1 MSMIQTI
8 VTSLFHGHSVK
19 TDPMPDFNLE
29 RYLGEWH
36 EIARLENWFER
47 GLSRVLARYDRREDG
62 SISVVNSGY
71 DVRTGERKEARA
83 RAVAGDAPNHLKVY
97 FVPLVYGRYEVAFLD
112 ENYTRAVVSGG
123 SLNYLWLLARSPQL
137 KDDELQPMLHCAE
150 KLGYTQ
156 KLFNRRPSMR
166 DSFFGND
173 DFFGDFFSPMPSLL
187 GRMNRMLESPFD
199 DFFDAMPAIGVAP
212 VQEVKEE
219 KKDDLMSHEEQSRFS
234 YLRQLNALK
243 LEQKKAIHE
252 ENFERA
258 AQLRDEIHKLEEAH
272 KEAKESHKDGKESA

>member
-1 MSMIQTI
+1 MTGPQDRTF
-8 VTSLFHGHSVK
+8 V
-19 TDPMPDFNLE
+19 FNFVYTAFKEEL
-29 RYLGEWH
+29 
-36 EIARLENWFER
+36 IMKCENCGKNEVSFVYR
-47 GLSRVLARYDRREDG
+47 S
-62 SISVVNSGY
+62 SING
-71 DVRTGERKEARA
+71 RTEEH
-83 RAVAGDAPNHLKVY
+83 HLCQ
-97 FVPLVYGRYEVAFLD
+97 A
-112 ENYTRAVVSGG
+112 
-123 SLNYLWLLARSPQL
+123 
-137 KDDELQPMLHCAE
+137 CAE

-199 DFFDAMPAIGVAP
+199 DFFDAMPAIGAAP

-272 KEAKESHKDGKESA
+272 KEAKESGKDGKESA

>member
-1 MSMIQTI
+1 M
-8 VTSLFHGHSVK
+8 K
-19 TDPMPDFNLE
+19 C
-29 RYLGEWH
+29 
-36 EIARLENWFER
+36 ENCGKNEVSFVYR
-47 GLSRVLARYDRREDG
+47 S
-62 SISVVNSGY
+62 SING
-71 DVRTGERKEARA
+71 RTEEH
-83 RAVAGDAPNHLKVY
+83 HLCQ
-97 FVPLVYGRYEVAFLD
+97 A
-112 ENYTRAVVSGG
+112 
-123 SLNYLWLLARSPQL
+123 
-137 KDDELQPMLHCAE
+137 CAE

-199 DFFDAMPAIGVAP
+199 DFFDAMPAIGAAP

-272 KEAKESHKDGKESA
+272 KEAKELSLIHILQQTIFKPVSIPCTSFYLIILSGRIQKSIRGEAADGCSPGVLA

>member
-1 MSMIQTI
+1 M
-8 VTSLFHGHSVK
+8 K
-19 TDPMPDFNLE
+19 C
-29 RYLGEWH
+29 
-36 EIARLENWFER
+36 ENCGKNEVSFVYR
-47 GLSRVLARYDRREDG
+47 S
-62 SISVVNSGY
+62 SING
-71 DVRTGERKEARA
+71 RTEEH
-83 RAVAGDAPNHLKVY
+83 HLCQ
-97 FVPLVYGRYEVAFLD
+97 A
-112 ENYTRAVVSGG
+112 
-123 SLNYLWLLARSPQL
+123 
-137 KDDELQPMLHCAE
+137 CAE

-199 DFFDAMPAIGVAP
+199 DFFDAMPAIGAAP

-243 LEQKKAIHE
+243 LEQKKATMRRTSSGPPSCGMRSTSWRRPTRRPRSPTRTARKALNRRVQTKRTPQNKRGIE
-252 ENFERA
+252 
-258 AQLRDEIHKLEEAH
+258 L
-272 KEAKESHKDGKESA
+272 

>member
-1 MSMIQTI
+1 M
-8 VTSLFHGHSVK
+8 K
-19 TDPMPDFNLE
+19 C
-29 RYLGEWH
+29 
-36 EIARLENWFER
+36 ENCGKNEVSFVYR
-47 GLSRVLARYDRREDG
+47 S
-62 SISVVNSGY
+62 SING
-71 DVRTGERKEARA
+71 RTEEH
-83 RAVAGDAPNHLKVY
+83 HLCQ
-97 FVPLVYGRYEVAFLD
+97 A
-112 ENYTRAVVSGG
+112 
-123 SLNYLWLLARSPQL
+123 
-137 KDDELQPMLHCAE
+137 CAE

-187 GRMNRMLESPFD
+187 GRMNRMLESP
-199 DFFDAMPAIGVAP
+199 IGAAP

>member
-1 MSMIQTI
+1 MKYENCGKNE
-8 VTSLFHGHSVK
+8 VTFVYRSNING
-19 TDPMPDFNLE
+19 
-29 RYLGEWH
+29 
-36 EIARLENWFER
+36 
-47 GLSRVLARYDRREDG
+47 
-62 SISVVNSGY
+62 
-71 DVRTGERKEARA
+71 RTEEH
-83 RAVAGDAPNHLKVY
+83 HLCQ
-97 FVPLVYGRYEVAFLD
+97 A
-112 ENYTRAVVSGG
+112 
-123 SLNYLWLLARSPQL
+123 
-137 KDDELQPMLHCAE
+137 CAE

-156 KLFNRRPSMR
+156 KLFARRPSMM
-166 DSFFGND
+166 DSFFGGD

-199 DFFDAMPAIGVAP
+199 DFFDAMPAIGAAP

-258 AQLRDEIHKLEEAH
+258 AELRDQIHQLE
-272 KEAKESHKDGKESA
+272 KDGKEDK

>member
-1 MSMIQTI
+1 M
-8 VTSLFHGHSVK
+8 K
-19 TDPMPDFNLE
+19 C
-29 RYLGEWH
+29 
-36 EIARLENWFER
+36 ENCGKNEVSFVYR
-47 GLSRVLARYDRREDG
+47 S
-62 SISVVNSGY
+62 SING
-71 DVRTGERKEARA
+71 RTEEH
-83 RAVAGDAPNHLKVY
+83 HLCQ
-97 FVPLVYGRYEVAFLD
+97 A
-112 ENYTRAVVSGG
+112 
-123 SLNYLWLLARSPQL
+123 
-137 KDDELQPMLHCAE
+137 CAE

-187 GRMNRMLESPFD
+187 GRM
-199 DFFDAMPAIGVAP
+199 PAIGAAP
-212 VQEVKEE
+212 VQDVKEE

-272 KEAKESHKDGKESA
+272 KEAKESRKDSKESA